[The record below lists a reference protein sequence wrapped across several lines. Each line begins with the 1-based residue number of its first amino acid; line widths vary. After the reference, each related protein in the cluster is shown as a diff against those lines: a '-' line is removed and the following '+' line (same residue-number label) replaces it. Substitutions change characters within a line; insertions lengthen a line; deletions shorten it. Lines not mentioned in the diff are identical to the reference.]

1 MVKVKK
7 EVMVV
12 LIDSGID
19 ICHDYLKKSIIG
31 GMSLECKND
40 YIIESNNYDDLN
52 GHGTSCAS
60 TIKKEFADIKIF
72 VVRIL
77 GEDGKTNIQILEEA
91 LKFFLTKNI
100 RLINL
105 SLSVITK
112 TNGMVEDLYK
122 ICENLKKQGKIIVCS
137 LANGSKVSYPATFD
151 NVIGVRGFIL
161 EDENSFWYNKD
172 KNIQCI
178 MDNNPYMNCTVNN
191 SYKLFGK
198 CNSQSTAKLTGR
210 IANLLSEEPDITF
223 DLLNKKLED
232 LSNKRDWTENDLL
245 ASKRY
250 PDYKNVIYAKN
261 NSILLN
267 TAAIVK
273 DVLKLDKNN
282 NDVYEFSLFDAQIGL
297 NNDNCFE
304 VLKKLEEKFNIKFD
318 YLNISRYDFVSIQT
332 LSDLVVKTLK
342 DSNSVNNNLAVVS
355 ELL

>member
-1 MVKVKK
+1 
-7 EVMVV
+7 
-12 LIDSGID
+12 
-19 ICHDYLKKSIIG
+19 
-31 GMSLECKND
+31 
-40 YIIESNNYDDLN
+40 
-52 GHGTSCAS
+52 
-60 TIKKEFADIKIF
+60 
-72 VVRIL
+72 
-77 GEDGKTNIQILEEA
+77 
-91 LKFFLTKNI
+91 
-100 RLINL
+100 
-105 SLSVITK
+105 
-112 TNGMVEDLYK
+112 MVEDLYK

-232 LSNKRDWTENDLL
+232 LSNKRGWTENDLL